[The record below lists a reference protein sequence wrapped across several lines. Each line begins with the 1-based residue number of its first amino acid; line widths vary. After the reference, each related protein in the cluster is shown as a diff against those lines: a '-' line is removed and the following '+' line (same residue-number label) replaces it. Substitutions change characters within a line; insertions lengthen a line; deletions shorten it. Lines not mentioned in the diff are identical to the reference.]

1 MSNYRTAGTRR
12 LDNWIAM
19 LWNVMSR
26 TGHGYK
32 RPSLKHT
39 GVDDDRRNDKL
50 RETTEEFEREDGTTG
65 IKTVFV
71 PFLYDESK
79 IERAARHQRLG
90 VCHGR

>member
-39 GVDDDRRNDKL
+39 GIDDDRRNDKL
-50 RETTEEFEREDGTTG
+50 RLTTEEFEDDEG
-65 IKTVFV
+65 KTQSRPKFV
-71 PFLYDESK
+71 PFINDESK
-79 IERAARHQRLG
+79 LERRARHGTLG
-90 VCHGR
+90 VRHGR